1 MCPPDAPATDT
12 FGEIGA
18 LMNKMMEYPDGSRD
32 TAYCIELG
40 VEVNYP
46 EDYENVEDLIPD
58 PQHLRLVGD
67 ALTFGFKA
75 EDGRIDSAE
84 ENARYAA
91 TQILIW
97 EILEGRFRIPSGG
110 KGRPDLSGVHG

>member
-1 MCPPDAPATDT
+1 MCSPTRRPPIPSVKST
-12 FGEIGA
+12 

-67 ALTFGFKA
+67 ALTFWIQG
-75 EDGRIDSAE
+75 
-84 ENARYAA
+84 
-91 TQILIW
+91 
-97 EILEGRFRIPSGG
+97 
-110 KGRPDLSGVHG
+110 

>member
-1 MCPPDAPATDT
+1 MISTGDINVFTDAPATDT

-67 ALTFGFKA
+67 ALTL
-75 EDGRIDSAE
+75 DSMLKTE
-84 ENARYAA
+84 E
-91 TQILIW
+91 L
-97 EILEGRFRIPSGG
+97 FRRG
-110 KGRPDLSGVHG
+110 KRPVCRRHRS

>member
-1 MCPPDAPATDT
+1 MISTGDINVFTDAPATDT

-46 EDYENVEDLIPD
+46 ED
-58 PQHLRLVGD
+58 
-67 ALTFGFKA
+67 
-75 EDGRIDSAE
+75 
-84 ENARYAA
+84 
-91 TQILIW
+91 
-97 EILEGRFRIPSGG
+97 
-110 KGRPDLSGVHG
+110 